1 VNHLEASKTVASI
14 GITNTAT
21 NATFSHVIDTLGYD
35 YAAIDVVFRSST
47 ASTEA
52 VALAL
57 AVQQSD
63 TNADTAYSNIT
74 PFVGGGAGGFTVP
87 TTSSSTDANVARFNI
102 DLRGKSRYLRVR
114 ATPNTASIVCSNVR
128 LGRGEA
134 GADGAARTGVAVVVS
149 G

>member
-1 VNHLEASKTVASI
+1 VNHLEASKTDAFI
-14 GITNTAT
+14 GTTTTAT

-35 YAAIDVVFRSST
+35 YAAIDVVFRQST

-63 TNADTAYSNIT
+63 TNTDTAFSNIT
-74 PFVGGGAGGFTVP
+74 TFVGGGAGGFTIP
-87 TTSSSTDANVARFNI
+87 TTSSSTAPNVARFNI
-102 DLRGKSRYLRVR
+102 DLRGKARYLRVR
-114 ATPNTASIVCSNVR
+114 ATPNTASILCSNAR
-128 LGRGEA
+128 LGRGEV
-134 GADGAARTGVAVVVS
+134 GASGAARSGVAVVVS